1 MRPFNFDTLATQTYT
16 LATDER
22 LAEAALPSLAIV
34 AVGVLPLLILARAV
48 RRGTAAGRHVRT
60 PPGPPLAPLGQP

>member
-16 LATDER
+16 FAKDER

-34 AVGVLPLLILARAV
+34 VVGVLPLLLLARTV
-48 RRGTAAGRHVRT
+48 RRGGLAGRRRRE
-60 PPGPPLAPLGQP
+60 GAALA